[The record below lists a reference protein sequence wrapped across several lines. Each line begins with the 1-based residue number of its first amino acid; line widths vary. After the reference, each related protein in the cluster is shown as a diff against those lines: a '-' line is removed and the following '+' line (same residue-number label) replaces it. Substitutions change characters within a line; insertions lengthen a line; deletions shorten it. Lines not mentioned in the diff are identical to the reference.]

1 MYTLYSAPMAIAM
14 APQAVL
20 EQLGQPYD
28 LKMVDVYSG
37 APPDWYRKLNPY
49 GRVPTLVDGDFVL
62 FEAAAI
68 CMHLCDRHPEAGLAP
83 EPGTAERG
91 WFYQWLLFLA
101 SAVHPASKQIN
112 YPHRCS
118 AEEAHRAAVL
128 DAGAKICAEMYGRLD
143 RALDPGPYLLG
154 DRFSAADLYL
164 ATLAS
169 WRADLED
176 KTARSF
182 GAFPRLEDHLARMTV
197 ETGFGKVRAQHEAA
211 WQEAS

>member
-14 APQAVL
+14 APQALL
-20 EQLGQPYD
+20 EEIGRPYD
-28 LKMVDVYSG
+28 LRMVDVYSG

-49 GRVPTLVDGDFVL
+49 GRVPTLVQGDFVL

-68 CMHLCDRHPEAGLAP
+68 CMHLCDRHPETGLAP
-83 EPGTAERG
+83 APGTAERG

-101 SAVHPASKQIN
+101 SAVHPATKQIN

-118 AEEAHRAAVL
+118 AEDSDRAAVL
-128 DAGAKICAEMYGRLD
+128 DAGAKACSDVYARLEA
-143 RALDPGPYLLG
+143 ALDPGPYLLG
-154 DRFSAADLYL
+154 GRFSAADLYL

-169 WRADLED
+169 WRPDLER

-182 GAFPRLEDHLARMTV
+182 GDFPRLDEHLLRMT
-197 ETGFGKVRAQHEAA
+197 EDTAFGKVRAQHEAV
-211 WQEAS
+211 WQKAG